1 MNSQAI
7 EAVPLITL
15 VGPPNSGKT
24 TLFNYLSGQN
34 YKTVNYPGATVE
46 YSVSNLLNKF
56 NLNAKILDSPGIIS
70 LIPSSPD
77 EKVSIDALFKHPELG
92 IPDVTIVTID
102 ASQLSRHLLL
112 AKQMIQSNFNVVIAL
127 TMCDILNR
135 KGFDIDTMKLESQI
149 GCKVIKVDGRTGTG
163 TPELIETVSENLSL
177 QNPLDKKGPIP
188 FSDYKDNQDLIKTYR
203 EISNI
208 ENEVVIHKN
217 GSSTNIDLTKVNK
230 SLNIV
235 DPILRKGIH
244 TVDKKTLKIDR
255 ILLHRFWGI
264 VTFFLIMS
272 ITFTSIFWL
281 AEPLMELVDELF
293 GFLSFQAHVLIG
305 NNWFGDFISTG
316 IISGTGSVMVFVPQ
330 IAILFLILGLLEDT
344 GYLARGAML
353 IDKPLS
359 KIGLNGKSFVPMLSG
374 FACAIPAIMAARTIP
389 NKRERLLTIFI
400 LPLMSCS
407 ARLPVYALLIA
418 FLLPAGK
425 SWIGG
430 LALAAIYITST
441 ISSILV
447 ASVVNKFKTRLIKEN
462 DSSSFILE
470 LPTYRVPKLS
480 VTLSNTYTSSKIY
493 LKKAGPIILTFSI
506 VLWFLTYFPNYSP
519 KVDTAGLTQQ
529 EVIAKLNAERLSES
543 FAADLGKFIQP
554 VMRPLGMDWRVG
566 VSLIAAFTAREV
578 FVSSLAL
585 IFKVTSDNSTL
596 QESMIQAMR
605 KAKIEGTDQYLFT
618 PATITGL
625 IVFFIFA
632 LQCLSTVAVS
642 KKETGGWR
650 IPILQL
656 IIFTGSAYILTF
668 FTVNVLKAFG
678 LG

>member
-1 MNSQAI
+1 M
-7 EAVPLITL
+7 L
-15 VGPPNSGKT
+15 
-24 TLFNYLSGQN
+24 
-34 YKTVNYPGATVE
+34 
-46 YSVSNLLNKF
+46 
-56 NLNAKILDSPGIIS
+56 
-70 LIPSSPD
+70 
-77 EKVSIDALFKHPELG
+77 
-92 IPDVTIVTID
+92 
-102 ASQLSRHLLL
+102 
-112 AKQMIQSNFNVVIAL
+112 
-127 TMCDILNR
+127 
-135 KGFDIDTMKLESQI
+135 I
-149 GCKVIKVDGRTGTG
+149 GCKAIKVDGRTGTG
-163 TPELIETVSENLSL
+163 TSELIKTVSENLSL
-177 QNPLDKKGPIP
+177 QNSMDKKEPVP
-188 FSDYKDNQDLIKTYR
+188 FSDYKDNQDLIKTYK
-203 EISNI
+203 EISEV
-208 ENEVVIHKN
+208 ENKVIVHKN
-217 GSSTNIDLTKVNK
+217 GTGQNIDLSKVNK
-230 SLNIV
+230 SFNIV
-235 DPILRKGIH
+235 DPVLRKGIH

-264 VTFFLIMS
+264 ISFFLIMS

-281 AEPLMELVDELF
+281 AEPLMELVDDLF
-293 GFLSFQAHVLIG
+293 GFLSFQASVLLG
-305 NNWFGDFISTG
+305 NNWFGDFVSNG

-374 FACAIPAIMAARTIP
+374 FACAIPAIMASRTIP

-400 LPLMSCS
+400 IPLMSCS

-430 LALAAIYITST
+430 LALAAIYITSI

-447 ASVVNKFKTRLIKEN
+447 ASVVNKFKTKLIREN

-470 LPTYRVPKLS
+470 LPTYRIPKLS

-493 LKKAGPIILTFSI
+493 LRKAGPIILTFSI
-506 VLWFLTYFPNYSP
+506 VLWFLTYFPNYNP
-519 KVDTAGLTQQ
+519 KIDTTGLTQQ
-529 EVIAKLNAERLSES
+529 EVMTKQNAERLSES
-543 FAADLGKFIQP
+543 YAADLGKLIQP

-605 KAKIEGTDQYLFT
+605 KAKIEGTDQNLFT

-668 FTVNVLKAFG
+668 FTVNILKAFG